1 MDLANPSWIPTI
13 ILLATSIA
21 ACYFDL
27 KRREM
32 PVGFWLPVFGL
43 CLPPI
48 TVLYL
53 FGYYPWYLLLLG
65 VGFTLL
71 YLALAMRGLYA
82 GADFWFLAAISL
94 FFVENPVTGHVLMPI
109 SFAIFFLAAFVG
121 FSILCQVPAIK
132 ERVKTRG
139 FPTMVTIS
147 LALWLTVAIA

>member
-1 MDLANPSWIPTI
+1 MILANPSWIPTI
-13 ILLATSIA
+13 LLLAASVA

-48 TVLYL
+48 AVLYL

-65 VGFTLL
+65 VGFALL
-71 YLALAMRGLYA
+71 YLAIAMRGMYA
-82 GADFWFLAAISL
+82 GADFWMLTAISL
-94 FFVENPVTGHVLMPI
+94 FFVENPVTGHILMPI

-121 FSILCQVPAIK
+121 VAMLCQVPAVK
-132 ERVKTRG
+132 ERFKVRG

-147 LALWLTVAIA
+147 LALWLTVWLA